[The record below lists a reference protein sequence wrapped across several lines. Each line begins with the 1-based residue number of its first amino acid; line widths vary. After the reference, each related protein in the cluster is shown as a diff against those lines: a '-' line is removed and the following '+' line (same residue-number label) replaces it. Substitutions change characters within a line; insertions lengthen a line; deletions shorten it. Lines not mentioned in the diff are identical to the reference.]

1 MVTQLPVKEL
11 IVGSNPTRGARIK
24 LASESRKLAR
34 PGRSAAQGGEAVS
47 WTSVFCKC
55 RFEPK
60 IFWRED
66 FLEGMSSDCAASSSN
81 EASITA
87 GRALARYLP
96 AGWRVV
102 TKHQDE
108 GTKRNPWHPL
118 LHSCIQTAHSFPANG
133 SNGKKGAACPR

>member
-34 PGRSAAQGGEAVS
+34 GGRSAAQGGEAVS
-47 WTSVFCKC
+47 WTSLFCKC

-81 EASITA
+81 EASFTHA
-87 GRALARYLP
+87 RMGSSQCPAFASRRAHCSSADFFSSTRERRR
-96 AGWRVV
+96 A
-102 TKHQDE
+102 K
-108 GTKRNPWHPL
+108 
-118 LHSCIQTAHSFPANG
+118 
-133 SNGKKGAACPR
+133 